1 MGQQVGPQMASHKPL
16 CSGDQ
21 RAHRT
26 SSLLTSAIIPHY
38 GKGCKPRLTPTP
50 VGGTKRG
57 IYRQERKGGRMAITQ
72 SPGHPV
78 THILLIRHGQTQWN
92 REARFRG
99 QTDIPLD
106 ETGQRQAQ
114 ATAEYVVARW
124 APTAIYASPLRRAM
138 QTAEAI
144 ASLQGLTVQPLDG
157 LMDIHFGELQGMA
170 FAEARERY
178 PDLMLAWRDAPHT
191 VQFPG
196 GESLEVVRRRGT
208 AALRQVA
215 ERHLGQTIAL
225 VAHTVVNQVLLCA
238 VLGLGNDH
246 FWSVRQDTCAV
257 NVIEWHGEE
266 RYRLALM
273 NDTSHLWRMK

>member
-1 MGQQVGPQMASHKPL
+1 MGKQVNEPAN
-16 CSGDQ
+16 
-21 RAHRT
+21 RR
-26 SSLLTSAIIPHY
+26 
-38 GKGCKPRLTPTP
+38 
-50 VGGTKRG
+50 
-57 IYRQERKGGRMAITQ
+57 ITQ
-72 SPGHPV
+72 SPGHPITRSPGHPV

-106 ETGQRQAQ
+106 ETGLRQAQ

-124 APTAIYASPLRRAM
+124 APVAIYASPLRRAV

-144 ASLQGLTVQPLDG
+144 AALQGLTVQPLDG
-157 LMDIHFGELQGMA
+157 LLDIHFGELQGMA

-178 PDLMLAWRDAPHT
+178 PDLMRAWRDAPHT

-196 GESLEVVRRRGT
+196 GESLEVIRQRST
-208 AALRQVA
+208 AALREVA

-273 NDTSHLWRMK
+273 NDTSHLWQME